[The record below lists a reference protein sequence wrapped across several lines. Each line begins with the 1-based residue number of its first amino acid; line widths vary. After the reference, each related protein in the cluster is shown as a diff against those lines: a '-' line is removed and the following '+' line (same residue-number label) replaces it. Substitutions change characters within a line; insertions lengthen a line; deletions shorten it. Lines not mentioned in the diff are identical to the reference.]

1 MVTRKDVIAAEFF
14 NRYLNLVKEDDV
26 VKALKKNTKQFRKLL
41 DSIPK
46 KKIDY
51 AYAEGKWTI
60 KQLLQHVIDAER
72 VFVYRAMTFSRKD
85 ATPLPGFDENQWADN
100 AQTEHRRWSDLVDE
114 FRAVRKS
121 TELLFESL
129 TEDQLLAT
137 GTAGNHPA
145 NALAYGFI
153 SAGHVLHHLKIINE
167 RYLKHKPSPE
177 KA

>member
-60 KQLLQHVIDAER
+60 KQVLQHVIDTER
-72 VFVYRAMTFSRKD
+72 VFAYRALRFSKNEGVD
-85 ATPLPGFDENQWADN
+85 LSGFDENVWGDN
-100 AQTEHRRWSDLVDE
+100 TPVDQRKWKDMIDE
-114 FRAVRKS
+114 FKHLRKS
-121 TELLFESL
+121 N
-129 TEDQLLAT
+129 
-137 GTAGNHPA
+137 TAMFNSFTKEQWILSGSA
-145 NALAYGFI
+145 NNNMLNVTALGFMC
-153 SAGHVLHHLKIINE
+153 AGHVQHHVVVLKE
-167 RYLKHKPSPE
+167 RYLG
-177 KA
+177 